1 MSEEGADAVTRRSH
15 RRRRTWAAIV
25 ALGVLALL
33 WLLVLVLVVPVDDAP
48 TGDAVIVHAG
58 GRGERIDAAL
68 SLMDRGAAPTLVV
81 MYLGTD
87 LYPDTTGLC
96 EQEVP
101 YEVICPA
108 PDPVTTIGEAQAIG
122 ELEDAEGWDRIV
134 IVTTDYHVRRAKH
147 LDGKCA
153 DAAVLAAAGGHRLG
167 FWAHLERVGHEML
180 GLLQAFAFRC

>member
-1 MSEEGADAVTRRSH
+1 MSVPLLTVPC
-15 RRRRTWAAIV
+15 RRR
-25 ALGVLALL
+25 LELL
-33 WLLVLVLVVPVDDAP
+33 EDTPIGDVPGPFELNVFDQR
-48 TGDAVIVHAG
+48 
-58 GRGERIDAAL
+58 RGERIDAAL

-87 LYPDTTGLC
+87 LYPDATGLC